1 MTKSEDET
9 PKWVKVLYDGLWM
22 VLKVLLIVG
31 LVAAVI
37 LIRIGFDRWYFNWLT
52 K

>member
-1 MTKSEDET
+1 MGSD
-9 PKWVKVLYDGLWM
+9 PVIMWM

-37 LIRIGFDRWYFNWLT
+37 LIRIGFYRWYINWLT